1 MSCHSVSSPREPHP
15 VPRRSSEPCWQPSDT
30 SCKGK
35 FRSRKQFFTHEYQNV
50 STITYLICTR
60 ARTKLISDSGS
71 WGNGEKVVSKD
82 HGKELTVEQRYFDAA
97 RKAYDEERK
106 WDDPRMWGVGTG
118 PDRRAMKKHQ
128 DSKERLNDGDAVSI
142 GRMDMEDGETYYIG
156 KTSISDDLDKLVFN
170 WKSPIAKKY
179 YQASTHD
186 RHGVARK
193 RSFKTTRNHVDT
205 FNDRIFAELEKLIKS
220 LDEEISSD
228 DVLLNSLATARTGQM
243 QDIVRT
249 IQASQDRLMR
259 EHKDQLLVIQGGPGT
274 GKTAVALHRASW
286 LLYTFPD
293 DLPADDLL
301 VVGPNPA
308 FTKYIQQ
315 VLRELGDER
324 VRQTSLQELLAGGQ
338 LIKSVEPDSVAKIKG
353 RAEMADVIAVGLDD
367 RIHLPSSALRIGM
380 RNSALTVTIFPET
393 FTEDIARLRSEPY
406 GIGRQLLKERVMEAF
421 ALEANLRT
429 GISAADIV
437 DSTSLESSV
446 DRMWPRLSAAQFV
459 RELLGSKQRLR
470 QAGVNYLSTDDIELL
485 HRGAADRIAD
495 EQWTL
500 ADLALIDEA
509 ESHMSDKHT
518 LWGHIVVDEAQDL
531 TPMQLF
537 GLRRRSRTGSMTIVG
552 DVAQSTGPFARES
565 WDDVVSALRS
575 RLPINIQELKHG
587 YRVPKEVF
595 DVASHVLQLAAPGLK
610 APTIVRSANAEPELF
625 EVVGNQLPREVAKI
639 AKHHASK
646 GRFVGVIAP
655 RQRWEEIQL
664 AFTDA
669 KMVWKDS
676 SAGQLGESINLV
688 TPQDSKGLEF
698 DAVVVVDPRAILD
711 DDNGARLLYIAI
723 TRTTSRLDILGTA
736 GGIPDILRNAFSSV
750 TLIDDPTLDAN
761 TIEEDPQLS
770 RGATTSSAPKTS
782 SVAAA
787 FQKSMVPAIKVG
799 PHEPET
805 EISPPLQSSWPWTPK
820 NSSVV
825 ANGSTVEKL
834 GQIAREVTTDA
845 EPAQHAVF
853 TAIELELIAQNA
865 QFLTQIIQKMY
876 GPELQRAI
884 LREVIQLVEK
894 E

>member
-1 MSCHSVSSPREPHP
+1 M
-15 VPRRSSEPCWQPSDT
+15 
-30 SCKGK
+30 
-35 FRSRKQFFTHEYQNV
+35 
-50 STITYLICTR
+50 
-60 ARTKLISDSGS
+60 
-71 WGNGEKVVSKD
+71 VSKD

-106 WDDPRMWGVGTG
+106 WDDPRKWGVGNG

-170 WKSPIAKKY
+170 WKSPIAQHF

-193 RSFKTTRNHVDT
+193 RSFKTTRNHVDA

-228 DVLLNSLATARTGQM
+228 DVLLNSLATSRTGQM

-293 DLPADDLL
+293 ELPADDLL

-315 VLRELGDER
+315 VLPELGDER
-324 VRQTSLQELLAGGQ
+324 VRQTSLQELLASGQ
-338 LIKSVEPDSVAKIKG
+338 RIKSLEPDSVARIKG

-367 RIHLPSSALRIGM
+367 RIHTPSSALRIGM

-406 GIGRQLLKERVMEAF
+406 GIGRQLLKERVTEAF
-421 ALEANLRT
+421 AREANLRT
-429 GISAADIV
+429 GISAVDIV
-437 DSTSLESSV
+437 DSTSLESAV

-470 QAGVNYLSTDDIELL
+470 QAGVNYLSADDIDLL
-485 HRGAADRIAD
+485 YRGAADRIAD

-575 RLPINIQELKHG
+575 RLPVNIQELKHG

-595 DVASHVLQLAAPGLK
+595 DVAAHVLKLAAPGLT
-610 APTIVRSANAEPELF
+610 APIIVRRANAEPELF
-625 EVVGNQLPREVAKI
+625 EVVGGQLPREVARI
-639 AKHHASK
+639 AKHHDSK

-655 RQRWEEIQL
+655 RQRWEEIQR
-664 AFTDA
+664 AFVDA
-669 KMVWKDS
+669 RVAWKDS
-676 SAGQLGESINLV
+676 SAGELGESINLV

-698 DAVVVVDPRAILD
+698 DAVVVVDPRAILEE
-711 DDNGARLLYIAI
+711 DNGARLLYIAI
-723 TRTTSRLDILGTA
+723 TRTTSRLDIVGPA
-736 GGIPDILRNAFSSV
+736 GEIPDLIRNAFSSV
-750 TLIDDPTLDAN
+750 TLIDDPTLDEN
-761 TIEEDPQLS
+761 TIEEDPAVGH
-770 RGATTSSAPKTS
+770 GAPASSVPTPS
-782 SVAAA
+782 SVAAS
-787 FQKSMVPAIKVG
+787 FQKSTVPTTKVG
-799 PHEPET
+799 SNEPET
-805 EISPPLQSSWPWTPK
+805 EIPPTLRNSRPGTPQ
-820 NSSVV
+820 NFSVV
-825 ANGSTVEKL
+825 ANGSTDGTPDQL
-834 GQIAREVTTDA
+834 AREVTTEA
-845 EPAQHAVF
+845 KPAQQAAF

-865 QFLTQIIQKMY
+865 QYLTRIIQKMY
-876 GPELQRAI
+876 SPEIQRAI
-884 LREVIQLVEK
+884 VREVIQLVEK